1 MGKFKLAAGLGAA
14 VLFASSTFVVT
25 AGAVAAPA
33 PPKPPTISSIVG
45 TDGAVTVTWTAP
57 TSSNPITGYTAS
69 VVAGDRSCTTS
80 TLSCTISGLTNFTP
94 YSFVVRATSAAGTS
108 LASLV
113 QKATPYSTPLAP
125 VLGLGTLTKTTL
137 TIPFTSSDPAVGA
150 TYKWS
155 VNGVTQ
161 PILKKV
167 EPLVVKNLVA
177 GTTYNVSVQE
187 LFGTAQGAKGSL
199 NFQISSYTYPLGKKI
214 MTGLIGSNL
223 MLGGWHLS
231 GANLNGANLSG
242 SNLSYVTSGGVTGTP
257 ASLPSGWSIMNGYLI
272 GPYANLAGA
281 NLAGADLSVTN
292 LSGANLTGADLSNA
306 YLGQANLTGADLSA
320 AELSNAYLGYANLS
334 GINLSGADLT
344 GAHLSG
350 AILYNVTS
358 GGIIG
363 TPASLPSGWSFVNGY
378 LIG

>member
-25 AGAVAAPA
+25 AGAVAAPT
-33 PPKPPTISSIVG
+33 PPKHPTISSVVG
-45 TDGAVTVTWTAP
+45 SDGAVTVTWTAP
-57 TSSNPITGYTAS
+57 TSSKPITGYTAS

-94 YSFVVRATSAAGTS
+94 YSFVVRAISSVGTS
-108 LASLV
+108 LPSPV
-113 QKATPYSTPLAP
+113 KKATPYSTPLAP

-167 EPLVVKNLVA
+167 KPLVIKNLVA
-177 GTTYNVSVQE
+177 GTTYSVSIQE
-187 LFGTAQGAKGSL
+187 LFGTAQGTIGSL
-199 NFQISSYTYPLGKKI
+199 NLHISSYSYPRGKKT

-231 GANLNGANLSG
+231 GANLNGADLTG
-242 SNLSYVTSGGVTGTP
+242 SNLTGVTSGGITGTP
-257 ASLPSGWSIMNGYLI
+257 ASLPSGWSIVNSYLI
-272 GPYANLAGA
+272 GPYADLSGSNLS
-281 NLAGADLSVTN
+281 GADLFLAN
-292 LSGANLTGADLSNA
+292 LSGANLDGAYLDGAYLSAADLS
-306 YLGQANLTGADLSA
+306 GASLC
-320 AELSNAYLGYANLS
+320 
-334 GINLSGADLT
+334 
-344 GAHLSG
+344 
-350 AILYNVTS
+350 
-358 GGIIG
+358 GIIG
-363 TPASLPSGWSFVNGY
+363 IPASLPSGWSIDNGC
-378 LIG
+378 LIGS